1 MEPKRPISDLD
12 WAATP
17 QPVKQYIVYLEQTI
31 STVVDKTQQLEK
43 RIEQLEVRT
52 KKNSQNSSK
61 PPSSDSPFKKPKKK
75 AQKAKRKRGA
85 QKGHKGHRQQ
95 LLEPTETNIV
105 LPTLCECGRYDF
117 DPKTLKP
124 YYTHQHIELPEIQMN
139 VSHFILHK
147 GKCNLGFFI

>member
-75 AQKAKRKRGA
+75 APS
-85 QKGHKGHRQQ
+85 
-95 LLEPTETNIV
+95 ESDESSDSESEEFISETES
-105 LPTLCECGRYDF
+105 EEED
-117 DPKTLKP
+117 K
-124 YYTHQHIELPEIQMN
+124 
-139 VSHFILHK
+139 
-147 GKCNLGFFI
+147 